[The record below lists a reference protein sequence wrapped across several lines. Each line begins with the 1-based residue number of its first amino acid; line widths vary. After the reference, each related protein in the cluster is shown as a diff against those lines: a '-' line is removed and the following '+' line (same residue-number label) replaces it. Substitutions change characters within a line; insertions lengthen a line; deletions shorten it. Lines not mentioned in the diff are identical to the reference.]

1 VAPQQYSQKTV
12 NTFIKGLYT
21 EASVMTYP
29 ENTSSDELNFDL
41 LIDGTRR
48 RRRGIAYESNYQ
60 NSSFTVASGDLIHA
74 ESWTNVSGIGGTE
87 FLVVQHNNMVYFY
100 NKSLDTVSA
109 GQKPFSINLNDYS
122 ANNNYS
128 VSSSYINIASVTG
141 YLIIVSPAI
150 DPIRVKYTQT
160 EDNITV
166 TRIKIQ
172 VRDLEYLGMSSN
184 ITFISRTANTV
195 TVTVNSAHYYN
206 AGDTV
211 EIDSSFYQFN
221 GTFTLTSAP
230 TTTTFTYTLAGAD
243 FISTAA
249 TGFATKDV
257 TPETPPT
264 AITNNYLYDLFNQGW
279 YSDNNGRAGNAFD
292 YWDNTRADFPPRNKP
307 WWVGKNT
314 NNDQDIDQFL
324 KVEYGNTLAPNGH
337 FILDFFSQ
345 SRSAASNI
353 NNLTT
358 VVEPARFNSVVSY
371 AGRVWYAGLD
381 SAKNGG
387 KIFYS
392 KTIESEKD
400 FGVCYQKEDPTS
412 EDTPGLVDS
421 DGGYIIIPEA
431 SSIQALFTT
440 GSIMYV
446 LATNGVW
453 VIGGVDQ
460 VFKATEY
467 YVSKISS
474 FGIASKRTLINV
486 ADSPVYWDTTGI
498 YTVAIEN
505 STPYVTSMSDNIK
518 TFFEAISPE
527 KKKDATAV
535 FDRLNKRII
544 WMYSSEDETVPN
556 KKSKILI
563 YDLNLQAFFPW
574 EISDTT
580 GTSPYLYCGFYLS
593 GLGSNEISYN
603 IIAGVDQ
610 VIDANS
616 NTVTETIASTSSNAN
631 SDTKFLVRTANGYL
645 TVANF
650 TNRSF
655 LDWGSAD
662 YSSYAETA
670 YDFSGSAMLK
680 KNVPYIVS
688 YMRRTEQNY
697 VVSGTGYTVDYPSGC
712 ILTVKWDLSVDSSRW
727 SSPSQL
733 YRMVNYPIVDPNNL
747 TFTYP
752 YDTIVART
760 KIRGKG
766 RVLRMRFESET
777 GKDLNLIGWETVD
790 ASNTNY

>member
-1 VAPQQYSQKTV
+1 VPVQQLSQNTV

-60 NSSFTVASGDLIHA
+60 NSSFTVASGDLVHA

-100 NKSLDTVSA
+100 NKSVDTISA
-109 GQKPFSINLNDYS
+109 AQMPFSINLNEYS

-150 DPIRVKYTQT
+150 EPIRVKYLPT
-160 EDNITV
+160 DNNITV

-172 VRDLEYLGMSSN
+172 VRDLEYLGLSSN
-184 ITFISRTANTV
+184 ITFISRTSNTV
-195 TVTVNSAHYYN
+195 TVTVNSSHYYN

-211 EIDSSFYQFN
+211 EIDSSIYLFN
-221 GTFTLTSAP
+221 GTFVISSAP
-230 TTTTFTYTLAGAD
+230 TSTTFTYTLIGGD
-243 FISTAA
+243 YLNTAA
-249 TGFATKDV
+249 TGLATKEV
-257 TPETPPT
+257 APETPPT

-314 NNDQDIDQFL
+314 NNDQDIDQYL
-324 KVEYGNTLAPNGH
+324 KIEYGNTLAPNGH
-337 FILDFFSQ
+337 FILDFFNQ
-345 SRSAASNI
+345 NRSVISNI

-358 VVEPARFNSVVSY
+358 VVETARFNSVVPY

-400 FGVCYQKEDPTS
+400 FGICYQKEDPTS

-453 VIGGVDQ
+453 VVGGVDQ

-486 ADSPVYWDTTGI
+486 ADSPVFWDTSGI
-498 YTVAIEN
+498 YTVAVEN
-505 STPYVTSMSDNIK
+505 STPFVTSMSDNIK
-518 TFFEAISPE
+518 TFYEAISPE

-544 WMYSSEDETVPN
+544 WMYSSEDETVLN
-556 KKSKILI
+556 KKRKILI

-574 EISDTT
+574 EIADTT

-603 IIAGVDQ
+603 ILSGVDQ
-610 VIDANS
+610 VIDYSS
-616 NTVTETIASTSSNAN
+616 NNVIETIASTSLSAN

-650 TNRSF
+650 TSRSF

-670 YDFSGSAMLK
+670 YDFSGSAFFK

-688 YMRRTEQNY
+688 YMKRTEKTY
-697 VVSGTGYTVDYPSGC
+697 IPSGTGYTVDYPSGC
-712 ILTVKWDLSVDSSRW
+712 LLTVKWDLSVDNSRW

-733 YRMVNYPIVDPNNL
+733 YRMVNYPVVNPSNL
-747 TFTYP
+747 TFSYP

-777 GKDLNLIGWETVD
+777 GKDLNLIGWETIN
-790 ASNTNY
+790 ASNTGY

>member
-1 VAPQQYSQKTV
+1 MEPQQYSQKTV

-41 LIDGTRR
+41 LIDGSRR
-48 RRRGIAYESNYQ
+48 RRRGIAYEDNFQ
-60 NSSFTVASGDLIHA
+60 NSTFAVAAGDLIHT
-74 ESWTNVSGIGGTE
+74 ESWTSVSGIGGTE

-100 NKSLDTVSA
+100 DKSLDTISA
-109 GQKPFSINLNDYS
+109 GQKSFSINLNSYS
-122 ANNNYS
+122 ANNSYS

-150 DPIRVKYTQT
+150 EPIRVEYIPTD
-160 EDNITV
+160 DNITV
-166 TRIKIQ
+166 TKIKIQ
-172 VRDLEYLGMSSN
+172 IRDLEYLGMSSN
-184 ITFISRTANTV
+184 ITFIARTSNLV
-195 TVTVNSAHYYN
+195 TITVNTPHYYN

-211 EIDSSFYQFN
+211 EIDSSIYQFN
-221 GTFTLTSAP
+221 GTFTLVGAP
-230 TTTTFTYTLAGAD
+230 TSTTMTYTLAGANVS
-243 FISTAA
+243 STAA
-249 TGFATKDV
+249 TGLAIKEV
-257 TPETPPT
+257 APEVPPT

-279 YSDNNGRAGNAFD
+279 YSDNNGRAGTAFD
-292 YWDNTRADFPPRNKP
+292 YWDNERPDFPPRNKS
-307 WWVGKNT
+307 WWTGKNT
-314 NNDQDIDQFL
+314 NNDQDIAQYL
-324 KVEYGNTLAPNGH
+324 KVEFGNTLAPNGH
-337 FILDFFSQ
+337 FILDFFNQ
-345 SRSAASNI
+345 NRSTVSNV

-358 VVEPARFNSVVSY
+358 IVETARFNSVAPY
-371 AGRVWYAGLD
+371 AGRVWYAGLE

-400 FGVCYQKEDPTS
+400 FGICYQKEDPTS

-440 GSIMYV
+440 GSILYV
-446 LATNGVW
+446 LASNGVW
-453 VIGGVDQ
+453 IIGGVDQ

-474 FGIASKRTLINV
+474 FGISSKRTLINV
-486 ADSPVYWDTTGI
+486 ADSPVFWGSSGI

-505 STPYVTSMSDNIK
+505 STPYVTSMSDNIRS
-518 TFFEAISPE
+518 FYDAISPN

-535 FDRLNKRII
+535 YDRLGKRII
-544 WMYSSEDETVPN
+544 WMYSSETETVNN

-574 EISDTT
+574 EIKDAA

-593 GLGSNEISYN
+593 GLGSAEVDYN
-603 IIAGVDQ
+603 ILVGVDQ
-610 VIDANS
+610 VIDS
-616 NTVTETIASTSSNAN
+616 STNTVIESISSTSTVN
-631 SDTKFLVRTANGYL
+631 SDTKFFVRTADGYL

-650 TNRSF
+650 TDRSF

-670 YDFSGSAMLK
+670 YDFSGSAIFK

-688 YMRRTEQNY
+688 YMRRTEENFIS
-697 VVSGTGYTVDYPSGC
+697 SGGGYISDFPSGC
-712 ILTVKWDLSVDSSRW
+712 ILTVKWDLSIDSSRW
-727 SSPSQL
+727 STPSQL
-733 YRMVNYPIVDPNNL
+733 YRMVNYPTVNIDNL
-747 TFTYP
+747 TFSYP

-766 RVLRMRFESET
+766 RVLRMRFESEA

-790 ASNTNY
+790 ASNTSY

>member
-1 VAPQQYSQKTV
+1 VPPQQYSQKTV

-48 RRRGIAYESNYQ
+48 RRRGMAYEDNFQ
-60 NSSFTVASGDLIHA
+60 NSTFSVAAGDLIHT
-74 ESWTNVSGIGGTE
+74 ESWTSVSGIGGTE

-100 NKSLDTVSA
+100 DKSVDTISA
-109 GQKPFSINLNDYS
+109 SQKSFSIDLNSYS
-122 ANNNYS
+122 ANNSYS

-150 DPIRVKYTQT
+150 EPIRVEYIPTD
-160 EDNITV
+160 DNITV
-166 TRIKIQ
+166 SKIKIQ
-172 VRDLEYLGMSSN
+172 IRDLEYLGMSSN
-184 ITFISRTANTV
+184 ITFIARTSNLV
-195 TVTVNSAHYYN
+195 TVTVNTPHYYS

-211 EIDSSFYQFN
+211 EIDSSIYQFN
-221 GTFTLTSAP
+221 GTFTLVGAP
-230 TTTTFTYTLAGAD
+230 TSTTMTYTLSGAN
-243 FISTAA
+243 FSSTAA
-249 TGFATKDV
+249 TGLAIKEV
-257 TPETPPT
+257 APEVPPT

-292 YWDNTRADFPPRNKP
+292 YWDNTRPDFPPRNKS
-307 WWVGKNT
+307 WWTGKNT
-314 NNDQDIDQFL
+314 DNNQDIDQYL
-324 KVEYGNTLAPNGH
+324 KVEFGNTLAPNGH
-337 FILDFFSQ
+337 YILDFFNQ
-345 SRSAASNI
+345 NRSAVSNV

-358 VVEPARFNSVVSY
+358 IVETARFNSVAPY
-371 AGRVWYAGLD
+371 AGRVWYAGLE

-400 FGVCYQKEDPTS
+400 FGLCYQKEDPTS

-440 GSIMYV
+440 GSILYV
-446 LATNGVW
+446 LASNGVW
-453 VIGGVDQ
+453 IIGGVDQ

-474 FGIASKRTLINV
+474 FGISSKRTLINV
-486 ADSPVYWDTTGI
+486 ADSPVFWGSSGI

-505 STPYVTSMSDNIK
+505 STPYVTSMSDNIRS
-518 TFFEAISPE
+518 FYDAISPN

-535 FDRLNKRII
+535 YDRLGKRII
-544 WMYSSEDETVPN
+544 WMYSSETETVNN

-574 EISDTT
+574 EIKDAT

-593 GLGSNEISYN
+593 GLGSAEVDYN
-603 IIAGVDQ
+603 ILAGVDQ
-610 VIDANS
+610 VIDVSS
-616 NTVTETIASTSSNAN
+616 NTVVESISSTSTVN
-631 SDTKFLVRTANGYL
+631 SDTKFFVRTADGYL

-650 TNRSF
+650 TDRSF

-670 YDFSGSAMLK
+670 YDFSGSAMFK

-688 YMRRTEQNY
+688 YMRRTEQNFIP
-697 VVSGTGYTVDYPSGC
+697 VGEGYTADYPSSC

-727 SSPSQL
+727 STPSQL
-733 YRMVNYPIVDPNNL
+733 YRMVNYPTVNIDDL
-747 TFTYP
+747 TFSYP

-790 ASNTNY
+790 ASNTSY

>member
-41 LIDGTRR
+41 LIDGSRR
-48 RRRGIAYESNYQ
+48 RRRGLAYETNYQ
-60 NSSFTVASGDLIHA
+60 NSSFSVASGDLIHC
-74 ESWTNVSGIGGTE
+74 ETWTNVSGIGGTE

-100 NKSLDTVSA
+100 DKSIDTISA
-109 GQKPFSINLNDYS
+109 GQKSFSINLNDYS
-122 ANNNYS
+122 ANNSYS

-150 DPIRVKYTQT
+150 EPIRVEYLPTD
-160 EDNITV
+160 DNITV
-166 TRIKIQ
+166 TKIKIQ
-172 VRDLEYLGMSSN
+172 IRDLEYLGMSSN
-184 ITFISRTANTV
+184 ITFIARTSNTV
-195 TVTVNSAHYYN
+195 TITVNSSHYYN

-230 TTTTFTYTLAGAD
+230 TSTTFTYTLNGAD
-243 FISTAA
+243 FPSTAA
-249 TGFATKDV
+249 SGLATKEIA
-257 TPETPPT
+257 PETPPT

-314 NNDQDIDQFL
+314 NNDQDIDQYL
-324 KVEYGNTLAPNGH
+324 KIEYGNTLAPNGH
-337 FILDFFSQ
+337 FILDFFNQ
-345 SRSAASNI
+345 NRSAVSNV

-358 VVEPARFNSVVSY
+358 VIETARFNSVAPY

-400 FGVCYQKEDPTS
+400 FGICYQKEDPTS

-446 LATNGVW
+446 LASNGVW

-486 ADSPVYWDTTGI
+486 ADSPVYWDTSGI

-505 STPYVTSMSDNIK
+505 NTPYVTSMSDNIRS
-518 TFFEAISPE
+518 FYEAISPE

-574 EISDTT
+574 EISDAT

-593 GLGSNEISYN
+593 GLGSSEVAYN
-603 IIAGVDQ
+603 IVVGADQ
-610 VIDANS
+610 VIDASS
-616 NTVTETIASTSSNAN
+616 NTVVETIASTSSNAN

-655 LDWGSAD
+655 LDWGSAN

-697 VVSGTGYTVDYPSGC
+697 IVSGAGYTVDYPSGC

-727 SSPSQL
+727 STPSQL

-747 TFTYP
+747 TFIYP

-790 ASNTNY
+790 ASNTSY

>member
-1 VAPQQYSQKTV
+1 MAPQQYSQKTV

-41 LIDGTRR
+41 LIDGSRR
-48 RRRGIAYESNYQ
+48 RRRGIAYEDNYQ
-60 NSSFTVASGDLIHA
+60 NSTFAVAAGDLVHN
-74 ESWTNVSGIGGTE
+74 ETWTNVSGIGGTE

-100 NKSLDTVSA
+100 DKSLDTVSA
-109 GQKPFSINLNDYS
+109 GQKSFSIDLNNYS
-122 ANNNYS
+122 ANNSYS
-128 VSSSYINIASVTG
+128 VSSTYINTASVTG

-150 DPIRVKYTQT
+150 DPIHVEYIPND
-160 EDNITV
+160 DNITV
-166 TRIKIQ
+166 SKIKIQ
-172 VRDLEYLGMSSN
+172 IRDLEYLGMSSN
-184 ITFISRTANTV
+184 ITFISRTSNLV
-195 TVTVNSAHYYN
+195 TVTVNTPHYYN

-211 EIDSSFYQFN
+211 EIDSSIFQFN
-221 GTFTLTSAP
+221 GTFTLAGAP
-230 TTTTFTYTLAGAD
+230 TSTTMTYTLAGAN
-243 FISTAA
+243 FASTAA
-249 TGFATKDV
+249 TGLAIKEV
-257 TPETPPT
+257 APETPPT

-279 YSDNNGRAGNAFD
+279 YSDNNGRSGNAFD
-292 YWDNTRADFPPRNKP
+292 YWDNTRADFPPRNKS
-307 WWVGKNT
+307 WWAGKNT
-314 NNDQDIDQFL
+314 NNDQDIDQYL
-324 KVEYGNTLAPNGH
+324 KIEYGNTLAPNGH
-337 FILDFFSQ
+337 FILDFFNQ
-345 SRSAASNI
+345 NRSAASSI

-358 VVEPARFNSVVSY
+358 VVETARFNSVAPY

-381 SAKNGG
+381 SSKNGG

-392 KTIESEKD
+392 KTLESEKD
-400 FGVCYQKEDPTS
+400 FGICYQKEDPTS

-440 GSIMYV
+440 GSILYV
-446 LATNGVW
+446 LAANGVW

-474 FGIASKRTLINV
+474 FGISSKRTLINV
-486 ADSPVYWDTTGI
+486 ADSPVYWDTSGI
-498 YTVAIEN
+498 YTVAIQE
-505 STPYVTSMSDNIK
+505 STPFVTSMSDNIRS
-518 TFFEAISPE
+518 FYDAISPD

-535 FDRLNKRII
+535 FDRLGKRII
-544 WMYSSEDETVPN
+544 WMYSSEDETVAN
-556 KKSKILI
+556 KKTKLLI

-574 EISDTT
+574 EIANTT
-580 GTSPYLYCGFYLS
+580 GTSPYLYDGFFLS
-593 GLGSNEISYN
+593 GLGSSEVAYN
-603 IIAGVDQ
+603 ILAGADQ
-610 VIDANS
+610 VIDASS
-616 NTVTETIASTSSNAN
+616 NTVVETISSTSTSN
-631 SDTKFLVRTANGYL
+631 SDTKFFVRTADGYL

-650 TNRSF
+650 TDRSF
-655 LDWGSAD
+655 LDWGSAN

-688 YMRRTEQNY
+688 YMRRTEENFVPAGAGY
-697 VVSGTGYTVDYPSGC
+697 VADYPSSC
-712 ILTVKWDLSVDSSRW
+712 LLTVKWDLSIDSSRW

-733 YRMVNYPIVDPNNL
+733 YRMVNYPTVDINDL

-790 ASNTNY
+790 ASNTSY

>member
-1 VAPQQYSQKTV
+1 MPPQQYSQKTV

-48 RRRGIAYESNYQ
+48 RRRGMAYEDNFQ
-60 NSSFTVASGDLIHA
+60 NSTFSVAAGDLIHT
-74 ESWTNVSGIGGTE
+74 ESWTSVSGIGGTE

-100 NKSLDTVSA
+100 DKSVDTISA
-109 GQKPFSINLNDYS
+109 SQKSFSIDLNSYS
-122 ANNNYS
+122 ANNSYS

-150 DPIRVKYTQT
+150 EPIRVEYIPTD
-160 EDNITV
+160 DNITV
-166 TRIKIQ
+166 SKIKIQ
-172 VRDLEYLGMSSN
+172 IRDLEYLGMSSN
-184 ITFISRTANTV
+184 ITFIARTSNLV
-195 TVTVNSAHYYN
+195 TVTVNTPHYYS

-211 EIDSSFYQFN
+211 EIDSSIYQFN
-221 GTFTLTSAP
+221 GTFTLVGAP
-230 TTTTFTYTLAGAD
+230 TSTTMTYTLSGAN
-243 FISTAA
+243 FSSTAA
-249 TGFATKDV
+249 TGLAIKEV
-257 TPETPPT
+257 APEVPPT

-292 YWDNTRADFPPRNKP
+292 YWDNTRPDFPPRNKS
-307 WWVGKNT
+307 WWTGKNT
-314 NNDQDIDQFL
+314 DNNQDIDQYL
-324 KVEYGNTLAPNGH
+324 KVEFGNTLAPNGH
-337 FILDFFSQ
+337 YILDFFNQ
-345 SRSAASNI
+345 NRSAVSNV

-358 VVEPARFNSVVSY
+358 IVETARFNSVAPY
-371 AGRVWYAGLD
+371 AGRVWYAGLE

-400 FGVCYQKEDPTS
+400 FGLCYQKEDPTS

-440 GSIMYV
+440 GSILYV
-446 LATNGVW
+446 LASNGVW
-453 VIGGVDQ
+453 IIGGVDQ

-474 FGIASKRTLINV
+474 FGISSKRTLINV
-486 ADSPVYWDTTGI
+486 ADSPVFWGSSGI

-505 STPYVTSMSDNIK
+505 STPYVTSMSDNIRS
-518 TFFEAISPE
+518 FYDAISPN

-535 FDRLNKRII
+535 YDRLGKRII
-544 WMYSSEDETVPN
+544 WMYSSETETVNN

-574 EISDTT
+574 EIKDAT

-593 GLGSNEISYN
+593 GLGSAEVDYN
-603 IIAGVDQ
+603 ILAGVDQ
-610 VIDANS
+610 VIDVSS
-616 NTVTETIASTSSNAN
+616 NTVVESISSTSTVN
-631 SDTKFLVRTANGYL
+631 SDTKFFVRTADGYL

-650 TNRSF
+650 TDRSF

-670 YDFSGSAMLK
+670 YDFSGSAMFK

-688 YMRRTEQNY
+688 YMRRTEQNFIP
-697 VVSGTGYTVDYPSGC
+697 VGEGYTADYPSSC

-727 SSPSQL
+727 STPSQL
-733 YRMVNYPIVDPNNL
+733 YRMVNYPTVNIDDL
-747 TFTYP
+747 TFSYP

-790 ASNTNY
+790 ASNTSY

>member
-1 VAPQQYSQKTV
+1 VPPQQYSQKTV

-48 RRRGIAYESNYQ
+48 RRRGIAYEDNYQ
-60 NSSFTVASGDLIHA
+60 NSTFAVASGDLIHN
-74 ESWTNVSGIGGTE
+74 ETWTNVSGIGGTE

-100 NKSLDTVSA
+100 DKSLDTISA
-109 GQKPFSINLNDYS
+109 GQKSFSIDLNNYS
-122 ANNNYS
+122 ANNSYS
-128 VSSSYINIASVTG
+128 VSSTYINTASVTG

-150 DPIRVKYTQT
+150 DPIRVEYIPND
-160 EDNITV
+160 DNITV
-166 TRIKIQ
+166 SKIKIQ
-172 VRDLEYLGMSSN
+172 IRDLEYLGMSSN
-184 ITFISRTANTV
+184 ITFISRTSNLV
-195 TVTVNSAHYYN
+195 TVTVNTPHYYN

-211 EIDSSFYQFN
+211 EIDSSIFQFN
-221 GTFTLTSAP
+221 GTFTLAGAP
-230 TTTTFTYTLAGAD
+230 TSTTMTYTLAGAN
-243 FISTAA
+243 FSSTAA
-249 TGFATKDV
+249 SGLAIKEV
-257 TPETPPT
+257 APETPPT

-279 YSDNNGRAGNAFD
+279 YSDNNGRSGNAFD
-292 YWDNTRADFPPRNKP
+292 YWDNTRADFPPRNKS
-307 WWVGKNT
+307 WWAGKNT
-314 NNDQDIDQFL
+314 SNDQDIDQYL
-324 KVEYGNTLAPNGH
+324 KIEYGNTLAPNGH
-337 FILDFFSQ
+337 FILDFFNQ
-345 SRSAASNI
+345 NRSAASSI

-358 VVEPARFNSVVSY
+358 VVETARFNSVAPY

-381 SAKNGG
+381 SSKNGG

-400 FGVCYQKEDPTS
+400 FGLCYQKEDPTS

-440 GSIMYV
+440 GSILYV
-446 LATNGVW
+446 LAANGVW
-453 VIGGVDQ
+453 VVGGVDQ

-474 FGIASKRTLINV
+474 FGISSKRTLINV
-486 ADSPVYWDTTGI
+486 ADSPVYWDTSGI
-498 YTVAIEN
+498 YTVSIKE
-505 STPYVTSMSDNIK
+505 STPYVTSMSDNIRS
-518 TFFEAISPE
+518 FYDAISSDN
-527 KKKDATAV
+527 KKDATAV
-535 FDRLNKRII
+535 FDRLGKRII
-544 WMYSSEDETVPN
+544 WMYSSETETVPN
-556 KKSKILI
+556 KKTKILI

-574 EISDTT
+574 DISNAT
-580 GTSPYLYCGFYLS
+580 GTSPYLYGGFFLS
-593 GLGSNEISYN
+593 GLGSSEVAYN
-603 IIAGVDQ
+603 ILVGADQ
-610 VIDANS
+610 VIDASS
-616 NTVTETIASTSSNAN
+616 NTVVETISSTSTVN
-631 SDTKFLVRTANGYL
+631 SDTKFFVRTADGYL

-650 TNRSF
+650 TDRSF
-655 LDWGSAD
+655 LDWGSAN

-688 YMRRTEQNY
+688 YMRRTEENFIPVNEGY
-697 VVSGTGYTVDYPSGC
+697 VADYPSGC
-712 ILTVKWDLSVDSSRW
+712 IFTVKWDLSVDSSRW
-727 SSPSQL
+727 STPSQL
-733 YRMVNYPIVDPNNL
+733 YRMVNYPTVDINDL
-747 TFTYP
+747 TFSYP

-790 ASNTNY
+790 ASNTSY

>member
-41 LIDGTRR
+41 LIDGSRR
-48 RRRGIAYESNYQ
+48 RRRGIAYEDNYQ
-60 NSSFTVASGDLIHA
+60 NSTFAVAAGDLVHN
-74 ESWTNVSGIGGTE
+74 ETWTNVSGIGGTE

-100 NKSLDTVSA
+100 DKSLDTISA
-109 GQKPFSINLNDYS
+109 GQKSFSIDLNNYS
-122 ANNNYS
+122 ANNSYS
-128 VSSSYINIASVTG
+128 VSSSYINTASVTG

-150 DPIRVKYTQT
+150 DPIRVEYIPN

-166 TRIKIQ
+166 SKIKIQ
-172 VRDLEYLGMSSN
+172 IRDLEYLGMSSN
-184 ITFISRTANTV
+184 ITFISRTSNLV
-195 TVTVNSAHYYN
+195 TVTVNTPHYYN

-211 EIDSSFYQFN
+211 EIDSSIFQFN
-221 GTFTLTSAP
+221 GTFTLVGAP
-230 TTTTFTYTLAGAD
+230 TSTTMTYTLAGAN
-243 FISTAA
+243 FSSTAA
-249 TGFATKDV
+249 SGLAIKEV
-257 TPETPPT
+257 APETPPT

-279 YSDNNGRAGNAFD
+279 YSDNNGRSGNAFD
-292 YWDNTRADFPPRNKP
+292 YWDNTRADFPPRNKS
-307 WWVGKNT
+307 WWAGKNT
-314 NNDQDIDQFL
+314 SKDQDIAQYL
-324 KVEYGNTLAPNGH
+324 KIEYGNTLAPNGH
-337 FILDFFSQ
+337 FILDFFNQ
-345 SRSAASNI
+345 NRSAASSI

-358 VVEPARFNSVVSY
+358 IVETARFNSVAPY

-381 SAKNGG
+381 SSKNGG

-392 KTIESEKD
+392 KTLESEKD
-400 FGVCYQKEDPTS
+400 FGICYQKEDPTS

-440 GSIMYV
+440 GSILYV
-446 LATNGVW
+446 LAANGVW
-453 VIGGVDQ
+453 VVGGVDQ

-474 FGIASKRTLINV
+474 FGISSKRTLINV
-486 ADSPVYWDTTGI
+486 ADSPVYWDTSGI
-498 YTVAIEN
+498 YTVSIKE
-505 STPYVTSMSDNIK
+505 STPFVTSMSDNIRS
-518 TFFEAISPE
+518 FYDAISSDN
-527 KKKDATAV
+527 KKDATAV
-535 FDRLNKRII
+535 FDRLGKRII
-544 WMYSSEDETVPN
+544 WMYSSETETVPN
-556 KKSKILI
+556 KKTKILI

-574 EISDTT
+574 DISNATEA
-580 GTSPYLYCGFYLS
+580 SPYLYNGFFLS
-593 GLGSNEISYN
+593 GLGSSEVAYN
-603 IIAGVDQ
+603 ILVGVDQ
-610 VIDANS
+610 VIDASS
-616 NTVTETIASTSSNAN
+616 NTVVESISSTSTVN
-631 SDTKFLVRTANGYL
+631 SDTKFFVRTADGYL

-650 TNRSF
+650 TDRDF
-655 LDWGSAD
+655 LDWGSAN

-688 YMRRTEQNY
+688 YMRRTEENFIPA
-697 VVSGTGYTVDYPSGC
+697 GEGYIADYPSSC
-712 ILTVKWDLSVDSSRW
+712 LLTVKWDLSIDSSRW

-733 YRMVNYPIVDPNNL
+733 YRMVNYPTVDINDL

-790 ASNTNY
+790 ASNTSY

>member
-1 VAPQQYSQKTV
+1 MAPQQYSQKTV

-48 RRRGIAYESNYQ
+48 RRRGIAYEANYQ

-74 ESWTNVSGIGGTE
+74 ETWTNVSGIGGTE

-109 GQKPFSINLNDYS
+109 GQKPFSINLNEYS

-150 DPIRVKYTQT
+150 EPIRVKYTAT

-172 VRDLEYLGMSSN
+172 IRDLEYLGLSSN
-184 ITFISRTANTV
+184 ITFISRTSNTV
-195 TVTVNSAHYYN
+195 TVTVNTSHFYN

-221 GTFTLTSAP
+221 GTFILTSAP
-230 TTTTFTYTLAGAD
+230 TSTTFTYTLAGTD

-249 TGFATKDV
+249 TGFATKEVSPDV
-257 TPETPPT
+257 PPT

-314 NNDQDIDQFL
+314 NNDQDIDQYL
-324 KVEYGNTLAPNGH
+324 KIEYGNTLAPNGH
-337 FILDFFSQ
+337 YILDFFSQ

-358 VVEPARFNSVVSY
+358 VVEPARFNSVVPY

-392 KTIESEKD
+392 KIIESEKD
-400 FGVCYQKEDPTS
+400 FGICYQKEDPTS

-486 ADSPVYWDTTGI
+486 SDSPVFWDTSGI

-505 STPYVTSMSDNIK
+505 STPFVTSMSDNIK
-518 TFFEAISPE
+518 TFYEAISPE

-544 WMYSSEDETVPN
+544 WMYSSETETVPN
-556 KKSKILI
+556 KKSKMLI

-574 EISDTT
+574 EIADTT

-603 IIAGVDQ
+603 ILAGVDQ
-610 VIDANS
+610 VIDNNS
-616 NTVTETIASTSSNAN
+616 NTVTESIASTSTNAN

-650 TNRSF
+650 TSRSF
-655 LDWGSAD
+655 LDWGSAN

-688 YMRRTEQNY
+688 YMKRTEKTY
-697 VVSGTGYTVDYPSGC
+697 IPSGTGYTVDYPSGC
-712 ILTVKWDLSVDSSRW
+712 LLTVKWDLSIDSSRW

-733 YRMVNYPIVDPNNL
+733 YRMVNYPVVDPNNL

-790 ASNTNY
+790 ASNTSY

>member
-1 VAPQQYSQKTV
+1 VEPQQYSQKTV

-122 ANNNYS
+122 ANNSYS

-150 DPIRVKYTQT
+150 EPIRVKYTQT

-249 TGFATKDV
+249 TGFATKEIA
-257 TPETPPT
+257 PETPPT

-314 NNDQDIDQFL
+314 NNDQDIDQYL

-460 VFKATEY
+460 VFKAT
-467 YVSKISS
+467 
-474 FGIASKRTLINV
+474 
-486 ADSPVYWDTTGI
+486 
-498 YTVAIEN
+498 
-505 STPYVTSMSDNIK
+505 
-518 TFFEAISPE
+518 
-527 KKKDATAV
+527 
-535 FDRLNKRII
+535 
-544 WMYSSEDETVPN
+544 
-556 KKSKILI
+556 
-563 YDLNLQAFFPW
+563 
-574 EISDTT
+574 
-580 GTSPYLYCGFYLS
+580 
-593 GLGSNEISYN
+593 
-603 IIAGVDQ
+603 
-610 VIDANS
+610 
-616 NTVTETIASTSSNAN
+616 
-631 SDTKFLVRTANGYL
+631 
-645 TVANF
+645 
-650 TNRSF
+650 
-655 LDWGSAD
+655 
-662 YSSYAETA
+662 
-670 YDFSGSAMLK
+670 
-680 KNVPYIVS
+680 
-688 YMRRTEQNY
+688 
-697 VVSGTGYTVDYPSGC
+697 
-712 ILTVKWDLSVDSSRW
+712 VKEL
-727 SSPSQL
+727 
-733 YRMVNYPIVDPNNL
+733 
-747 TFTYP
+747 F
-752 YDTIVART
+752 
-760 KIRGKG
+760 
-766 RVLRMRFESET
+766 
-777 GKDLNLIGWETVD
+777 
-790 ASNTNY
+790 

>member
-150 DPIRVKYTQT
+150 EPIRVKYTQT

-257 TPETPPT
+257 VPETPPT

-314 NNDQDIDQFL
+314 NNDQDIDQYL

-650 TNRSF
+650 TSRSF

-688 YMRRTEQNY
+688 YMKRTEKTY
-697 VVSGTGYTVDYPSGC
+697 IPSGTGYTVDYPSGC

-727 SSPSQL
+727 STPSQL

-747 TFTYP
+747 TFIYP

-790 ASNTNY
+790 ASNTSY

>member
-1 VAPQQYSQKTV
+1 MAPQQYSQKTV

-48 RRRGIAYESNYQ
+48 RRRGIAYEANYQ

-74 ESWTNVSGIGGTE
+74 ETWTNVSGIGGTE

-109 GQKPFSINLNDYS
+109 GQKPFSINLNEYS

-150 DPIRVKYTQT
+150 EPIRVKYTAT

-172 VRDLEYLGMSSN
+172 IRDLEYLGLSSN
-184 ITFISRTANTV
+184 ITFISRTSNTV
-195 TVTVNSAHYYN
+195 TVTVNTSHFYN

-221 GTFTLTSAP
+221 GTFILTSAP
-230 TTTTFTYTLAGAD
+230 TSTTFTYTLAGTD

-249 TGFATKDV
+249 TGFATKEVSPDV
-257 TPETPPT
+257 PPT

-314 NNDQDIDQFL
+314 NNDQDIDQYL
-324 KVEYGNTLAPNGH
+324 KIEYGNTLAPNGH
-337 FILDFFSQ
+337 YILDFFSQ

-358 VVEPARFNSVVSY
+358 VVEPARFNSVVPY

-392 KTIESEKD
+392 KIIESEKD
-400 FGVCYQKEDPTS
+400 FGICYQKEDPTS

-486 ADSPVYWDTTGI
+486 SDSPVFWDTSGI

-505 STPYVTSMSDNIK
+505 STPFVTSMSDNIK
-518 TFFEAISPE
+518 TFYEAISPE

-544 WMYSSEDETVPN
+544 WMYSSETETVPN
-556 KKSKILI
+556 KKSKMLI

-574 EISDTT
+574 EIADTT

-603 IIAGVDQ
+603 ILAGVDQ
-610 VIDANS
+610 VIDNNS
-616 NTVTETIASTSSNAN
+616 NTVTESIASTSTNAN

-650 TNRSF
+650 TSRSF

-688 YMRRTEQNY
+688 YMKRTEKTY
-697 VVSGTGYTVDYPSGC
+697 IPSGTGYTVDYPSGC
-712 ILTVKWDLSVDSSRW
+712 LLTVKWDLSIDSSRW

-733 YRMVNYPIVDPNNL
+733 YRMVNYPVVDPNNL

-790 ASNTNY
+790 ASNTSY

>member
-1 VAPQQYSQKTV
+1 
-12 NTFIKGLYT
+12 
-21 EASVMTYP
+21 MTYP

-41 LIDGTRR
+41 LIDGSRR
-48 RRRGIAYESNYQ
+48 RRRGIAYEDNYQ
-60 NSSFTVASGDLIHA
+60 NSTFAVAAGDLVHN
-74 ESWTNVSGIGGTE
+74 ETWTNVSGIGGTE

-100 NKSLDTVSA
+100 DKSLDTISA
-109 GQKPFSINLNDYS
+109 GQKSFSIDLNNYS
-122 ANNNYS
+122 ANNSYS
-128 VSSSYINIASVTG
+128 VSSTYINTASVTG

-150 DPIRVKYTQT
+150 DPIRVEYIPND
-160 EDNITV
+160 DNITV
-166 TRIKIQ
+166 SKIKVQI
-172 VRDLEYLGMSSN
+172 RDLEYLGMSSN
-184 ITFISRTANTV
+184 ITFISRTSNLV
-195 TVTVNSAHYYN
+195 TVTVNTPHYYN

-211 EIDSSFYQFN
+211 EIDSSIFQFN
-221 GTFTLTSAP
+221 GTFTLAGAP
-230 TTTTFTYTLAGAD
+230 TSTTMTYTLAGAN
-243 FISTAA
+243 FSSTAA
-249 TGFATKDV
+249 TGLAIKEV
-257 TPETPPT
+257 APETPPA

-279 YSDNNGRAGNAFD
+279 YSDNNGRSGNAFD
-292 YWDNTRADFPPRNKP
+292 YWDNTRTGDFPPRNKS

-314 NNDQDIDQFL
+314 SNDQDIDQYL
-324 KVEYGNTLAPNGH
+324 KIEYGNTLAPNGH
-337 FILDFFSQ
+337 FILDFFNQ
-345 SRSAASNI
+345 NRSAASSI

-358 VVEPARFNSVVSY
+358 VVETARFNSVAPY

-381 SAKNGG
+381 SSKNGG

-400 FGVCYQKEDPTS
+400 FGLCYQKEDPTS

-440 GSIMYV
+440 GSILYV
-446 LATNGVW
+446 LAANGVW

-474 FGIASKRTLINV
+474 FGISSKRTLINV
-486 ADSPVYWDTTGI
+486 ADSPVYWDTSGI
-498 YTVAIEN
+498 YTVAIKE
-505 STPYVTSMSDNIK
+505 STPFVTSMSDNIRS
-518 TFFEAISPE
+518 FYDAISPD

-535 FDRLNKRII
+535 FDRLGKRII
-544 WMYSSEDETVPN
+544 WMYSSETETIAN
-556 KKSKILI
+556 KKTKILI

-574 EISDTT
+574 EISNATEA
-580 GTSPYLYCGFYLS
+580 SPYLYGGFFLS
-593 GLGSNEISYN
+593 GLGSSEVAYN
-603 IIAGVDQ
+603 ILVGADQ
-610 VIDANS
+610 VIDASS
-616 NTVTETIASTSSNAN
+616 NTVVETISSSSASN
-631 SDTKFLVRTANGYL
+631 SDTKFFVRTDDGYL

-650 TNRSF
+650 TDRAF
-655 LDWGSAD
+655 LDWGSAN

-688 YMRRTEQNY
+688 YMRRTEENFIPVNEGY
-697 VVSGTGYTVDYPSGC
+697 VADYPSGC
-712 ILTVKWDLSVDSSRW
+712 IFTVKWDLSVDSSRW
-727 SSPSQL
+727 STPSQI
-733 YRMVNYPIVDPNNL
+733 YRMVNYPTVDINDL

-790 ASNTNY
+790 ASNTSY

>member
-1 VAPQQYSQKTV
+1 MAPQQYSQKTV

-74 ESWTNVSGIGGTE
+74 ETWTNVSGIGGTE

-109 GQKPFSINLNDYS
+109 GQKPFSINLNEYS

-150 DPIRVKYTQT
+150 EPIRVKYTAT

-172 VRDLEYLGMSSN
+172 IRDLEYLGLSSN
-184 ITFISRTANTV
+184 ITFISRTSNTV
-195 TVTVNSAHYYN
+195 TVTVNTSHFYN

-221 GTFTLTSAP
+221 GTFILTSAP
-230 TTTTFTYTLAGAD
+230 TSTTFTYTLAGTD

-249 TGFATKDV
+249 TGFATKEVSPDV
-257 TPETPPT
+257 PPT

-314 NNDQDIDQFL
+314 NNDQDIDQYL
-324 KVEYGNTLAPNGH
+324 KIEYGNTLAPNGH
-337 FILDFFSQ
+337 YILDFFSQ

-358 VVEPARFNSVVSY
+358 VVEPARFNSVVPY

-392 KTIESEKD
+392 KIIESEKD
-400 FGVCYQKEDPTS
+400 FGICYQKEDPTS

-486 ADSPVYWDTTGI
+486 SDSPVFWDTSGI

-505 STPYVTSMSDNIK
+505 STPFVTSMSDNIK
-518 TFFEAISPE
+518 TFYEAISPE

-544 WMYSSEDETVPN
+544 WMYSSETETVPN
-556 KKSKILI
+556 KKSKMLI

-574 EISDTT
+574 EIADTT

-603 IIAGVDQ
+603 ILAGVDQ
-610 VIDANS
+610 VIDNNS
-616 NTVTETIASTSSNAN
+616 NTVTESIASTSTNAN

-650 TNRSF
+650 TSRSF

-688 YMRRTEQNY
+688 YMKRTEKTY
-697 VVSGTGYTVDYPSGC
+697 IPSGTGYTVDYPSGC
-712 ILTVKWDLSVDSSRW
+712 LLTVKWDLSIDSSRW

-733 YRMVNYPIVDPNNL
+733 YRMVNYPVVDPNNL

-790 ASNTNY
+790 ASNTSY

>member
-1 VAPQQYSQKTV
+1 MPPQQYSQKTV

-41 LIDGTRR
+41 LIDGSRR
-48 RRRGIAYESNYQ
+48 RRRGIAYEDNYQ
-60 NSSFTVASGDLIHA
+60 NSTFAVAAGDLVHN
-74 ESWTNVSGIGGTE
+74 ETWTNVSGIGGTE

-100 NKSLDTVSA
+100 DKSLDTISA
-109 GQKPFSINLNDYS
+109 GQKSFSIDLNNYS
-122 ANNNYS
+122 ANNSYS
-128 VSSSYINIASVTG
+128 VSSTYINTASVTG

-150 DPIRVKYTQT
+150 DPIRVEYIPND
-160 EDNITV
+160 DNITV
-166 TRIKIQ
+166 SKIKVQI
-172 VRDLEYLGMSSN
+172 RDLEYLGMSSN
-184 ITFISRTANTV
+184 ITFISRTSNLV
-195 TVTVNSAHYYN
+195 TVTVNTPHYYN

-211 EIDSSFYQFN
+211 EIDSSIFQFN
-221 GTFTLTSAP
+221 GTFTLAGAP
-230 TTTTFTYTLAGAD
+230 TSTTMTYTLAGAN
-243 FISTAA
+243 FSNTAA
-249 TGFATKDV
+249 TGLAIKEV
-257 TPETPPT
+257 APETPPT

-279 YSDNNGRAGNAFD
+279 YSDNNGRSGNAFD
-292 YWDNTRADFPPRNKP
+292 YWDNTRTGDFPPRNKS

-314 NNDQDIDQFL
+314 SNDQDIDQYL
-324 KVEYGNTLAPNGH
+324 KIEYGNTLAPNGH
-337 FILDFFSQ
+337 FILDFFNQ
-345 SRSAASNI
+345 NRSAASSI

-358 VVEPARFNSVVSY
+358 IVETARFNSVAPY

-381 SAKNGG
+381 SSKNGG

-400 FGVCYQKEDPTS
+400 FGLCYQKEDPTS

-440 GSIMYV
+440 GSILYV
-446 LATNGVW
+446 LAANGVW
-453 VIGGVDQ
+453 VVGGVDQ

-474 FGIASKRTLINV
+474 FGISSKRTLINV
-486 ADSPVYWDTTGI
+486 ADSPVYWDTSGI
-498 YTVAIEN
+498 YTVAIKE
-505 STPYVTSMSDNIK
+505 STPFVTSMSDNIRS
-518 TFFEAISPE
+518 FYDAISPD

-535 FDRLNKRII
+535 FDRLGKRII
-544 WMYSSEDETVPN
+544 WMYSSETETIAN
-556 KKSKILI
+556 KKTKILI

-574 EISDTT
+574 EISNTP
-580 GTSPYLYCGFYLS
+580 GTSPYLYGGFFLS
-593 GLGSNEISYN
+593 GLGSSEVAYN
-603 IIAGVDQ
+603 ILVGADQ
-610 VIDANS
+610 VIDASS
-616 NTVTETIASTSSNAN
+616 NTVVETISSSSASN
-631 SDTKFLVRTANGYL
+631 SDTKFFVRTDDGYL

-650 TNRSF
+650 TDRSF
-655 LDWGSAD
+655 LDWGSAN

-688 YMRRTEQNY
+688 YMRRTEENFIPVNEGY
-697 VVSGTGYTVDYPSGC
+697 VADYPSGC

-727 SSPSQL
+727 STPSQL
-733 YRMVNYPIVDPNNL
+733 YRMVNYPTVDINDL

-790 ASNTNY
+790 ASNTSY

>member
-1 VAPQQYSQKTV
+1 MPPQQYSQKTV

-41 LIDGTRR
+41 LIDGTRCR
-48 RRRGIAYESNYQ
+48 RKGIAYEDNYQ
-60 NSSFTVASGDLIHA
+60 NSTFAVASGDLIHN
-74 ESWTNVSGIGGTE
+74 ETWTNVSGIGGTE

-100 NKSLDTVSA
+100 DKSLDTISA
-109 GQKPFSINLNDYS
+109 GQKSFSINLNNYS
-122 ANNNYS
+122 ANNSYS
-128 VSSSYINIASVTG
+128 VSSSYINTASVTG

-150 DPIRVKYTQT
+150 DPIHVEYIPAN
-160 EDNITV
+160 DNITV
-166 TRIKIQ
+166 SKIKVQ

-184 ITFISRTANTV
+184 ITFISRTSNLV
-195 TVTVNSAHYYN
+195 TVTVNTPHYYN

-211 EIDSSFYQFN
+211 EIDSSLYQFN
-221 GTFTLTSAP
+221 GTFTLAGAP
-230 TTTTFTYTLAGAD
+230 TSTTMTYTLAGTD
-243 FISTAA
+243 FTSTGT
-249 TGFATKDV
+249 TGLAIKNV
-257 TPETPPT
+257 APETPPT

-279 YSDNNGRAGNAFD
+279 YSDNNGRSGNAFD
-292 YWDNTRADFPPRNKP
+292 YWDNTRADFPPRNKA
-307 WWVGKNT
+307 WWAGKNT
-314 NNDQDIDQFL
+314 DNDQDITQYL
-324 KVEYGNTLAPNGH
+324 KIEYGNTLAPNGH
-337 FILDFFSQ
+337 YILDFFNQ
-345 SRSAASNI
+345 NRSSVSNI

-358 VVEPARFNSVVSY
+358 IVETARFNSVTPY

-381 SAKNGG
+381 SSKNGG

-392 KTIESEKD
+392 KIIESEKD
-400 FGVCYQKEDPTS
+400 FGICYQKEDPTS

-440 GSIMYV
+440 GSILYV
-446 LATNGVW
+446 LAANGVW
-453 VIGGVDQ
+453 IIGGVDQ

-474 FGIASKRTLINV
+474 FGISSKRTLINV
-486 ADSPVYWDTTGI
+486 SDSPVFWDTSGI

-505 STPYVTSMSDNIK
+505 STPYVTSMSDNIRS
-518 TFFEAISPE
+518 FYDSISSD
-527 KKKDATAV
+527 KKKNATAV
-535 FDRLNKRII
+535 FDRLGKRII
-544 WMYSSEDETVPN
+544 WMYSSEDETIAN
-556 KKSKILI
+556 KKTKILI

-574 EISDTT
+574 EIADTT
-580 GTSPYLYCGFYLS
+580 GTSPYLYNGFYLS
-593 GLGSNEISYN
+593 GLGSSDVAYN
-603 IIAGVDQ
+603 ILSGADQ
-610 VIDANS
+610 VIDASS
-616 NTVTETIASTSSNAN
+616 NTVVETISSTSTVS

-650 TNRSF
+650 TSRSF

-670 YDFSGSAMLK
+670 YDFSGSALLK

-688 YMRRTEQNY
+688 YMRRTEQNFIPA
-697 VVSGTGYTVDYPSGC
+697 GAGYTADYPSSC
-712 ILTVKWDLSVDSSRW
+712 ILTVKWDLSIDSSRW
-727 SSPSQL
+727 STPSQI
-733 YRMVNYPIVDPNNL
+733 YRMVNYPTVDVNNL
-747 TFTYP
+747 TFSYP

-790 ASNTNY
+790 ASNASY

>member
-1 VAPQQYSQKTV
+1 MPPQQYSQKTV

-41 LIDGTRR
+41 LIDGSRR
-48 RRRGIAYESNYQ
+48 RRRGIAYEDNYQ
-60 NSSFTVASGDLIHA
+60 NSTFAVAAGDLVHN
-74 ESWTNVSGIGGTE
+74 ETWTNVSGIGGTE

-100 NKSLDTVSA
+100 DKSLDTISA
-109 GQKPFSINLNDYS
+109 GQKSFSIDLNNYS
-122 ANNNYS
+122 ANNSYS
-128 VSSSYINIASVTG
+128 VSSTYINTASVTG

-150 DPIRVKYTQT
+150 DPIRVEYIPND
-160 EDNITV
+160 DNITV
-166 TRIKIQ
+166 SKIKVQI
-172 VRDLEYLGMSSN
+172 RDLEYLGMSSN
-184 ITFISRTANTV
+184 ITFISRTSNLV
-195 TVTVNSAHYYN
+195 TVTVNTPHYYN

-211 EIDSSFYQFN
+211 EIDSSIFQFN
-221 GTFTLTSAP
+221 GTFTLAGAP
-230 TTTTFTYTLAGAD
+230 TSTTMTYTLAGAN
-243 FISTAA
+243 FSSTAA
-249 TGFATKDV
+249 TGLAIKEV
-257 TPETPPT
+257 APETPPT

-279 YSDNNGRAGNAFD
+279 YSDNNGRSGNAFD

-307 WWVGKNT
+307 WWSGKNT
-314 NNDQDIDQFL
+314 SNDQDIDQYL
-324 KVEYGNTLAPNGH
+324 KIEYGNTLAPNGH
-337 FILDFFSQ
+337 FILDFFNQ
-345 SRSAASNI
+345 NRSSASSI

-358 VVEPARFNSVVSY
+358 VVETARFNSVAPY

-381 SAKNGG
+381 SSKNGG

-400 FGVCYQKEDPTS
+400 FGLCYQKEDPTS

-440 GSIMYV
+440 GSILYV
-446 LATNGVW
+446 LAANGVW

-474 FGIASKRTLINV
+474 FGISSKRTLINV
-486 ADSPVYWDTTGI
+486 ADSPVYWDTSGI
-498 YTVAIEN
+498 YTVAIKE
-505 STPYVTSMSDNIK
+505 STPFVTSMSDNIRS
-518 TFFEAISPE
+518 FYDAISPD

-535 FDRLNKRII
+535 FDRLGKRII
-544 WMYSSEDETVPN
+544 WMYSSETETIAN
-556 KKSKILI
+556 KKTKILI

-574 EISDTT
+574 EISNTT
-580 GTSPYLYCGFYLS
+580 GTSPYLYGGFFLS
-593 GLGSNEISYN
+593 GLGSSEVAYN
-603 IIAGVDQ
+603 ILVGADQ
-610 VIDANS
+610 VIDASS
-616 NTVTETIASTSSNAN
+616 NTVVETISSSSASN
-631 SDTKFLVRTANGYL
+631 SDTKFFVRTDDGYL

-650 TNRSF
+650 TDRSF
-655 LDWGSAD
+655 LDWGSAN

-688 YMRRTEQNY
+688 YMKRTEENFIPVNEGY
-697 VVSGTGYTVDYPSGC
+697 VADYPSGC
-712 ILTVKWDLSVDSSRW
+712 IFTVKWDLSVDSSRW
-727 SSPSQL
+727 STPSQL
-733 YRMVNYPIVDPNNL
+733 YRMVNYPTVDINDL

-790 ASNTNY
+790 ASNTSY